1 MYDKIVDILC
11 AIKEDQPELRQILS
25 PTTELNNDIGLDSL
39 QMIQFMLKVEEQ
51 LNVVIDYDQFDYE
64 HLQSID
70 TFMAF
75 LKSCQPQELSLYEDV
90 QK

>member
-1 MYDKIVDILC
+1 MYDKIVEILC
-11 AIKEDQPELRQILS
+11 AFKEDQPEIRQILS

-70 TFMAF
+70 TFMTF

>member
-11 AIKEDQPELRQILS
+11 AIKEDQPELRPLLS
-25 PTTELNNDIGLDSL
+25 PATDLNNHIGLDSL
-39 QMIQFMLKVEEQ
+39 QMIQFMLKVEDQ

-70 TFMAF
+70 TFMTF
-75 LKSCQPQELSLYEDV
+75 LKSCQTQDQSMYEDV